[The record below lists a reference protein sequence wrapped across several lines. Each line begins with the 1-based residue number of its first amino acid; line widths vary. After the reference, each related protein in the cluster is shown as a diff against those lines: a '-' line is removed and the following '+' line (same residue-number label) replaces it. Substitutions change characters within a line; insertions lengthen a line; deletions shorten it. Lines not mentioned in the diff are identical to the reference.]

1 LFCPGHGII
10 FTADTLINFG
20 SLDEDRKRYNSLADF
35 LVTSVNV
42 DSECARAERKAL
54 LEMIAGLDK
63 ELAPAGR
70 RCLVACG
77 HGAISV
83 LSDGKLEAAG
93 PVERYRP
100 GERRGG

>member
-1 LFCPGHGII
+1 PTHGII

-20 SLDEDRKRYNSLADF
+20 SLDEERKRYNSLADF

-42 DSECARAERKAL
+42 DSDCAREERKAL
-54 LEMIAGLDK
+54 LELIRDLDR
-63 ELAPAGR
+63 ELAARGR

-83 LSDGKLEAAG
+83 LSDGRLEAIG
-93 PVERYRP
+93 ERERYRAK
-100 GERRGG
+100 RG